1 MFRKSIEKNTKEEAR
16 KQAEPGI
23 YIPGIYLHNAHW
35 LKKKNHMIILSDA
48 EKAFFQT
55 QQPFMFISK
64 LEIEGKCLVE
74 I

>member
-1 MFRKSIEKNTKEEAR
+1 MFTKSVEKNKKEEAR

-23 YIPGIYLHNAHW
+23 YMPGISIHNIHW
-35 LKKKNHMIILSDA
+35 LKKKNHVIILTDA
-48 EKAFFQT
+48 EKAFVQT
-55 QQPFMFISK
+55 QEPFMFISK